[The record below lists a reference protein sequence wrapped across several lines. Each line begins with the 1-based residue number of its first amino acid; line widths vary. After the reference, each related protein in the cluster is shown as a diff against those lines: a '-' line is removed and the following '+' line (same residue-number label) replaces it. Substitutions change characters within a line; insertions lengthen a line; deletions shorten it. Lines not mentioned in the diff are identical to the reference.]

1 MEHTEKRSSMHQ
13 RVEMCYGWSGEV
25 QNVGAE
31 WRSAHGCTIVWICI
45 FVGPGGVVV
54 DCSGEVTLM
63 HQRVEMHY
71 SGLQVKKCTWTLEM
85 HWSRSRKEI
94 AHRQMKCC
102 VPDTGHMCC
111 SDQEGV
117 VMAEHSREVKQC
129 APESGDVLWLK

>member
-1 MEHTEKRSSMHQ
+1 VHETVEVCYGRTRRSEHTEKRSSMHQ

-71 SGLQVKKCTWTLEM
+71 S
-85 HWSRSRKEI
+85 WSREEI